1 MSIWYE
7 TNPEYPAPDRNLLE
21 VYNPGDKVI
30 PAFTALRISGTTVL
44 NSVKGTPV
52 IFNVLP
58 AQSDDGIWGIAA
70 ESILPH
76 TSGNMVVSGIIRA
89 YISGSGNYASPGA
102 DGKLAA
108 GTSGKALILHPG
120 TAETPGFVLL
130 GYSAGMQKKDE
141 YNGPFKLRCI
151 GERTFEICHGV
162 YYDRPND
169 YEYNIAG
176 HTDLPNAGNVPRQNI
191 VLPENRTSAD
201 VYLHAVYEDG
211 KYRVEVDFEGYR
223 GFETIYIGAIRASGE
238 VVQNYQEKGTIYFG
252 RQWYL

>member
-1 MSIWYE
+1 MSNWYE

-30 PAFTALRISGTTVL
+30 PAFTTISISGTTVL
-44 NSVKGTPV
+44 NNAKGTPV
-52 IFNVLP
+52 IFNVIP

-89 YISGSGNYASPGA
+89 YITGTGKYANPGE
-102 DGKLAA
+102 DGKLVASS
-108 GTSGKALILHPG
+108 SGKALILHPG
-120 TAETPGFVLL
+120 SDKVPGIVLL
-130 GYSAGMQKKDE
+130 GYSAGTQKKEE
-141 YNGPFKLRCI
+141 YTGPFKLRHI
-151 GERTFEICHGV
+151 EGRTFEICHGV

-191 VLPENRTSAD
+191 VLPENSTGID
-201 VYLHAVYEDG
+201 VYLHAIYEDG
-211 KYRVEVDFEGYR
+211 KYQVEVDFERTR
-223 GFETIYIGAIRASGE
+223 GFQTIYIGIIRASGE